1 MTKEMYTI
9 EIVNVVAYF
18 NQMDAEKLKCL
29 PTKMRW
35 NIKKNLGRIVPIA
48 KQFEEFRNELVAE
61 LQQNWFDD
69 EHSVEVEEENGK
81 MRKVK
86 EEFLP
91 DYEKAV
97 EDVNAKLQDI
107 LAEKNTVEVDT
118 IDVDGFV
125 DKMPDDCPIE
135 FEDLDVL
142 SVFTGEA

>member
-69 EHSVEVEEENGK
+69 EHSAEVEEESGK

-86 EEFLP
+86 DEYLP

-107 LAEKNTVEVDT
+107 LAEKNTVEIDT